1 VQGFFEK
8 KVAAASR
15 GQIESGMIQKQNKQ
29 FSVLQNK

>member
-1 VQGFFEK
+1 M
-8 KVAAASR
+8 KVAVASR